1 MKGEQITHLEVMV
14 LYKRRGNYVFDI
26 VHGKG
31 LKEGILEEAHSFAYV
46 MHPGSTK
53 MYLTLKAYYWWSG
66 MHR

>member
-1 MKGEQITHLEVMV
+1 M
-14 LYKRRGNYVFDI
+14 FDI

-66 MHR
+66 MRR